1 MRPTAE
7 QPTYVV
13 EVAEARREAEQDD
26 AQATLEDDDGMWW
39 QVRPH
44 VRGHASRALHVASHT
59 TARVVR
65 DATCVPAPPSSPAR
79 SELFGVC

>member
-1 MRPTAE
+1 MGMRLTAE

-13 EVAEARREAEQDD
+13 EVAEARREAEEGDG
-26 AQATLEDDDGMWW
+26 QAALENDDGMMW
-39 QVRPH
+39 QIRPH

-65 DATCVPAPPSSPAR
+65 DATYAPPPPASIASR
-79 SELFGVC
+79 TL

>member
-1 MRPTAE
+1 MRVTGE

-13 EVAEARREAEQDD
+13 EVAEARREEEQQQQGDG
-26 AQATLEDDDGMWW
+26 QAALEDDDGMLW

-65 DATCVPAPPSSPAR
+65 DATYVLPPPPPAIH
-79 SELFGVC
+79 